1 MGHSTVLVLD
11 GGLPEWAKQG
21 YSVEKEKRDYA
32 LGNFEIQTRTVQTK
46 EQILENMNH

>member
-1 MGHSTVLVLD
+1 LD

-46 EQILENMNH
+46 EQNFRKYEQQKKRY